1 MPCVRWSL
9 WSERE
14 KRENAENAPLHPDP
28 GISPS
33 CVCLLSTTPWLLS
46 VLCFPA
52 TLLGLGNFL
61 LPLADRKTGEEK
73 TVLGQQGG

>member
-1 MPCVRWSL
+1 MFAGVSGAK
-9 WSERE
+9 ERKE
-14 KRENAENAPLHPDP
+14 KMQRKPPLHPDP